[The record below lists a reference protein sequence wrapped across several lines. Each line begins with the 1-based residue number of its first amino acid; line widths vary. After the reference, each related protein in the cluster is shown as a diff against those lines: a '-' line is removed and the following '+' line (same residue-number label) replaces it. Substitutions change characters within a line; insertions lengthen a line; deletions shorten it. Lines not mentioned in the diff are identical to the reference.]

1 MPKEENP
8 LTALLAS
15 IGEASQQVLPAIKAT
30 LESEAN
36 KVYRKMKDGTP
47 RSSVEE
53 GGHVHLQD
61 TLVIKQVQSRGKWGF
76 RIDYEGYREE
86 AGRQVPYSMIA
97 RSLNKG
103 SGATNF
109 APTHH
114 IDQAVKS
121 LKGLDGRLAQAAE
134 QALEEGIKN

>member
-1 MPKEENP
+1 MPKKENP

-36 KVYRKMKDGTP
+36 KVYQKMKDGTP

-76 RIDYEGYREE
+76 RIEYEGYREE
-86 AGRQVPYSMIA
+86 SGRQVPYSMIA

-103 SGATNF
+103 SGATSF
-109 APTHH
+109 AATHH

-134 QALEEGIKN
+134 KALEEGIKD